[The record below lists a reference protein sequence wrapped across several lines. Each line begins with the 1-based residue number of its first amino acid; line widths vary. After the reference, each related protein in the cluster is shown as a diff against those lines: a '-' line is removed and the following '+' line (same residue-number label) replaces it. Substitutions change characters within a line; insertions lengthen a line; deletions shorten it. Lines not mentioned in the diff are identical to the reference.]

1 MLDLRKAKPGDVY
14 VDGYG
19 NKVRILCND
28 RNVEEFK
35 VVSLIE
41 INGREEIETY
51 NLHGLYWGGDGC
63 DDTKTSKSD
72 LVKRLDE

>member
-1 MLDLRKAKPGDVY
+1 MVDLRKAKPGDVY

-51 NLHGLYWGGDGC
+51 TLEGLYWGGYST

-72 LVKRLDE
+72 LVKRFDE

>member
-1 MLDLRKAKPGDVY
+1 MVDLRKAKPGDVY
-14 VDGYG
+14 IDGYG

-35 VVSLIE
+35 VVSLIM

-51 NLHGLYWGGDGC
+51 TLDGLYWGGNPGDSE
-63 DDTKTSKSD
+63 KVSKSD
-72 LVKRLDE
+72 LVKRFDE

>member
-1 MLDLRKAKPGDVY
+1 MVDLSKAKLGDVY
-14 VDGYG
+14 IDGYG

-28 RNVEEFK
+28 RNVEQFK
-35 VVSLIE
+35 VVALTE

-51 NLHGLYWGGDGC
+51 TLDGSYWGGQ
-63 DDTKTSKSD
+63 KTNVKSD